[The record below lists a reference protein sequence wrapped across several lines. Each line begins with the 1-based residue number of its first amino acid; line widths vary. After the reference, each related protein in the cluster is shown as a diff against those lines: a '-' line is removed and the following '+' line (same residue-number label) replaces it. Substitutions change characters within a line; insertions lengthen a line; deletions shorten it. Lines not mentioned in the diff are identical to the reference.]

1 MENEKTEIASIIQSL
16 EGVLK
21 KMADSREEISNNELP
36 KASSTLNDID
46 IELQRI
52 SGQVAQ
58 LKFDIE
64 SSLTLFELV

>member
-21 KMADSREEISNNELP
+21 KMADSREEISDNELP
-36 KASSTLNDID
+36 KALSTLNDID

-64 SSLTLFELV
+64 KEA

>member
-1 MENEKTEIASIIQSL
+1 MENEKTEIASIIQAL
-16 EGVLK
+16 EVVLK
-21 KMADSREEISNNELP
+21 KMADSREEISDNKFP
-36 KASSTLNDID
+36 KALLTLNDID

-64 SSLTLFELV
+64 KDI